1 MGIFFIWFSL
11 SVGLSFIV
19 MALLDIRIE
28 LKRRNY
34 LLEDQNKILQNNTIF
49 LERNLI
55 KDNETIKSQYYN
67 QTYGGKE

>member
-19 MALLDIRIE
+19 MALLDIRTE

-49 LERNLI
+49 LERYLTKNN
-55 KDNETIKSQYYN
+55 KTIKEDYYN
-67 QTYGGKE
+67 EM